1 MTNIKFFVETLSDV
15 IHTSKLTLDV
25 VVERWMYKYGPGTV
39 FALELFPAFATML
52 TDAYVGAYI
61 NNQKSIEKIAGP
73 SMVEFTKALL
83 SIGAESV

>member
-1 MTNIKFFVETLSDV
+1 
-15 IHTSKLTLDV
+15 
-25 VVERWMYKYGPGTV
+25 MYKYGPGTV